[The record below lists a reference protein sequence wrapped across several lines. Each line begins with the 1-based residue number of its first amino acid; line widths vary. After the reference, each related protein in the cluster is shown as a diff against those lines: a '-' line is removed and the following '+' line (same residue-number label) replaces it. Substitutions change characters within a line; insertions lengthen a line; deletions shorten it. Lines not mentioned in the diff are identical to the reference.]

1 MTASFSTAELSDI
14 DEVSDGRVPFRIV
27 RHHFGIE
34 SFGVNAFTGVDAGD
48 RIINEHTEDEG
59 HEELYIVLSGRA
71 RFEIDGEPVDAP
83 QGTLVYVKPEANRT
97 AFAEEPNTT
106 LVAVGGTPGKPYVAH
121 GWELWAPLVP
131 LYNEQRYDEVADR
144 LAAVVDEKPYP
155 MLFYNLACME
165 SLAGRKSD
173 ALEHL
178 RRAVELNPDFGPMAR
193 GDSDF
198 DAIREESGFNE
209 ALGSPGSG

>member
-1 MTASFSTAELSDI
+1 MANFSVAQLSDI

-34 SFGVNAFTGVDAGD
+34 SFGVNAFTGVNEGD
-48 RIINEHTEDEG
+48 RIINEHTEDLG
-59 HEELYIVLSGRA
+59 HEELYVVLSGHA
-71 RFEIDGEPVDAP
+71 RFEIDGETVDAP

-106 LVAVGGTPGKPYVAH
+106 FVAIGGTPGKAYVVH
-121 GWELWAPLVP
+121 GWELWAPLAP
-131 LYNEQRYDEVADR
+131 LYNEQRYDELADR
-144 LAAVVDEKPYP
+144 LRAVVDDNPYP
-155 MLFYNLACME
+155 MLLYNLACIE

-173 ALEHL
+173 AVDHL
-178 RRAVELNPDFGPMAR
+178 RRAVELHADFGPMAK

-198 DAIREESGFNE
+198 DAIRDEPGFSE
-209 ALGSPGSG
+209 AVESPGSA